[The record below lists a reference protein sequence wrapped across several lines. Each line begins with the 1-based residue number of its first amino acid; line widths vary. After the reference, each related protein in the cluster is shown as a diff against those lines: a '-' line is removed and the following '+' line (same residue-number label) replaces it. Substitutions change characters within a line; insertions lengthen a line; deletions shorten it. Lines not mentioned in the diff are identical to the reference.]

1 LRKEVEKKKTKMKG
15 TARVSEVK
23 SHFPVAREG
32 KVVEVEAEECDP
44 ISRTQSTAQGSAA
57 FQVIS
62 NS

>member
-1 LRKEVEKKKTKMKG
+1 MKG

-44 ISRTQSTAQGSAA
+44 ISRTQSTAQGSAT